1 MDSVDTILNET
12 ARQLRETKRPKD
24 REWEKKRPGRK
35 SERCSAQF
43 IALSFIII
51 HIGANLLVAPTI
63 QLIQT
68 VNALNQLCQWV
79 FKLNHYHYFQ
89 HSMWIRLLLKLSTIC
104 LNRIE
109 MNWRSVLPSTQEGA
123 ALVVPATCPGKQEH
137 LTVCDRSSIL
147 FLLQQ
152 RWAAITSHVPAFTC
166 TATKNTHTFHK
177 NICLWMTLQSASH
190 LHRHTCSQSFHH
202 SLFPHRHIVPL
213 LYILCNIYS
222 WAVNQV
228 ILYIWYTI

>member
-1 MDSVDTILNET
+1 MREKET
-12 ARQLRETKRPKD
+12 G
-24 REWEKKRPGRK
+24 GRK

-43 IALSFIII
+43 LVWPFIII
-51 HIGANLLVAPTI
+51 HIGANLLVVSTI

-68 VNALNQLCQWV
+68 ANTLNQLCQWV
-79 FKLNHYHYFQ
+79 FKV
-89 HSMWIRLLLKLSTIC
+89 S
-104 LNRIE
+104 E

-166 TATKNTHTFHK
+166 TATKNTRTFHK

-202 SLFPHRHIVPL
+202 SLLSNRHIVPL
-213 LYILCNIYS
+213 LC
-222 WAVNQV
+222 
-228 ILYIWYTI
+228 

>member
-12 ARQLRETKRPKD
+12 ARQLRETKRPKE
-24 REWEKKRPGRK
+24 RKRDWGGRVK
-35 SERCSAQF
+35 DAGHNC
-43 IALSFIII
+43 IFIII
-51 HIGANLLVAPTI
+51 HSTNIPFS
-63 QLIQT
+63 
-68 VNALNQLCQWV
+68 VNEYLNWV
-79 FKLNHYHYFQ
+79 VIIHFKHKQYL
-89 HSMWIRLLLKLSTIC
+89 WIRLLLKPSAIC

-109 MNWRSVLPSTQEGA
+109 MIWRSVLPSTQEGA

-166 TATKNTHTFHK
+166 TATQNTHTFHK

-190 LHRHTCSQSFHH
+190 WNRHTCSQSFHH
-202 SLFPHRHIVPL
+202 SLLPHRHML
-213 LYILCNIYS
+213 LCYRYS
-222 WAVNQV
+222 CVLA
-228 ILYIWYTI
+228 IAELSLYL